1 MSQVIRF
8 CGRPEAEAI
17 CRKYSVPSVVS
28 ISDPETDHPR
38 VRGSHGTLVMRFYDV
53 SRPHPDYTP
62 SCTHEDIQRLVEFLY
77 SAPGPVLV
85 HCEMGISR
93 SAAATMIGYYLL
105 SGDEPL
111 AAAYMMDARERPI
124 IHKIR
129 PNTMMLAQA
138 DDLLGEGIRLSGTS
152 PGPQEAV
159 TGPI

>member
-1 MSQVIRF
+1 VSEVIRF

-28 ISDPETDHPR
+28 ISDPETLHPR

-53 SRPHPDYTP
+53 SEPHPHYNP
-62 SCTHEDIQRLVEFLY
+62 CCTHKDIERLVKFLH
-77 SAPGPVLV
+77 SAQSPLLI

-93 SAAATMIGYYLL
+93 SAAATMIGYFMLC
-105 SGDEPL
+105 GDEPM

-129 PNTMMLAQA
+129 PNVMMLAQA
-138 DDLLGEGIRLSGTS
+138 DDLLGSNLQSASEGRG
-152 PGPQEAV
+152 GR
-159 TGPI
+159 